1 MAEER
6 NDDRTEPATPKRREE
21 ARERGH
27 VARSQDLSSATVLLA
42 GVTALWFL
50 GHGLSGRIA
59 AAAAG
64 VFERL
69 GEVDGAQ
76 ENLLLHFGGAFTAV
90 LLGFLPFVAVVV
102 VAAVGINLA
111 QVGFLF
117 TTEAIAPN
125 LERLDPVA
133 GLGRILS
140 FRSLARLAAGLLKV
154 GVIGLVA
161 GWTIAAERPRLAGL
175 GDLAFESVVAVAVE
189 LMFTISFRSALA
201 LLVLAILEYG
211 YQRWQYERDLRMS
224 KQEVKEELKRY
235 EGDPRIRERRRA
247 VQRQLALQRMMQ
259 QVPKATVVITNP
271 THLAVAVRYEPASM
285 EAPQVVAK
293 GAELLA
299 QRIRELAHEHG
310 VPLVEK
316 RELARAL
323 YGSVEVGQS
332 IPAELYQAVA
342 EILAYVMRLK
352 QGPAAA

>member
-42 GVTALWFL
+42 AVTALWFF
-50 GHGLSGRIA
+50 GRGLSGGIA
-59 AAAAG
+59 AAAVG

-69 GEVDGAQ
+69 GEVDGSQ

-90 LLGFLPFVAVVV
+90 LLGFLPFLAVVV

-117 TTEAIAPN
+117 ATEAIAPN

-140 FRSLARLAAGLLKV
+140 FRGLARLAAGLLKV
-154 GVIGLVA
+154 AVIGLVV

-189 LMFTISFRSALA
+189 LMFTISFRAALA
-201 LLVLAILEYG
+201 LLVLAVLEYG

-271 THLAVAVRYEPASM
+271 THLAVAVRYEQASM
-285 EAPQVVAK
+285 QAPQVVAK

-310 VPLVEK
+310 VPVVEK
-316 RELARAL
+316 KELARAL